1 MSFDFEG
8 KTAVVT
14 GASRG
19 IGEAIVRRLDA
30 GGARVALVARSA
42 DRLEAIAAELHH
54 DPLVVAVDLSEPDAV
69 DRIVT
74 AVLGAFGGLDVL
86 VNNAAVERNQPASK
100 VTGEAIDETLFVN
113 LRQAFMLCSG
123 FAKPL
128 FAAQGA
134 IVNITSTAATGAGG
148 TQGAYAASKGGLN
161 TLTKNLAN
169 EWGSKGVRVNAVAPG
184 LVDTEMWGPTFDRLG
199 EDAVRKNFVKG
210 VPLGRWGTADEI
222 ADVACFLASS
232 QAAYVTGQVLRVDGG
247 MTNL

>member
-1 MSFDFEG
+1 MSYDFTG

-19 IGEAIVRRLDA
+19 IGEAIVRQLDA
-30 GGARVALVARSA
+30 GGARVALVARGG
-42 DRLEAIAAELHH
+42 DRLAAIAADLVNA
-54 DPLVVAVDLSEPDAV
+54 PLVIAVDLSQPDAI
-69 DRIVT
+69 DQISSE
-74 AVLGAFGGLDVL
+74 VLGAFGGLDVL
-86 VNNAAVERNQPASK
+86 VNNAAIERNEPASK

-113 LRQAFMLCSG
+113 LRQAFMLCSA

-128 FAAQGA
+128 FASQGA

-184 LVDTEMWGPTFDRLG
+184 LVDTEMWAPTFERLG
-199 EDAVRKNFVKG
+199 EEAVRKTFVKSD
-210 VPLGRWGTADEI
+210 PLGRWGTADEI
-222 ADVACFLASS
+222 ADVACFLASDR
-232 QAAYVTGQVLRVDGG
+232 AAYVTGQVIRVDGG